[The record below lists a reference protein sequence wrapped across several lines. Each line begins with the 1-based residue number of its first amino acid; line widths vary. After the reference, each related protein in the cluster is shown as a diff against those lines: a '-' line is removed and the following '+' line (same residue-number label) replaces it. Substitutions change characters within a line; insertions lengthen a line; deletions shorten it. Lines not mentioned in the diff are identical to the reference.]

1 MQDIFSRVKEEH
13 RGLLATLKRLSN
25 RYDSEMFDDFN
36 SSLAIHMRAEERTLY
51 SSIENKEKQM
61 IEQAREAHK
70 EVLALMDGLRSGDQF
85 EFEARVID
93 ILGRLNAHIED
104 EEENIF
110 PAARR
115 ILGDEE
121 VIRLSN
127 KLFEMEKQAKDE
139 V

>member
-1 MQDIFSRVKEEH
+1 
-13 RGLLATLKRLSN
+13 
-25 RYDSEMFDDFN
+25 
-36 SSLAIHMRAEERTLY
+36 MRAEERTLY
-51 SSIENKEKQM
+51 SSIEAKEKQM
-61 IEQAREAHK
+61 IERARGAHK

-85 EFEARVID
+85 EFEARVIS
-93 ILGRLNAHIED
+93 ILGKLNAHIED

-139 V
+139 E